1 MFIFFCKSLA
11 ITDNPIHCFFLQFSR
26 LCNPMKLMR
35 YDISLNNIDNKNDI
49 VEGNQKTK
57 IGRI

>member
-1 MFIFFCKSLA
+1 
-11 ITDNPIHCFFLQFSR
+11 
-26 LCNPMKLMR
+26 MKLMR